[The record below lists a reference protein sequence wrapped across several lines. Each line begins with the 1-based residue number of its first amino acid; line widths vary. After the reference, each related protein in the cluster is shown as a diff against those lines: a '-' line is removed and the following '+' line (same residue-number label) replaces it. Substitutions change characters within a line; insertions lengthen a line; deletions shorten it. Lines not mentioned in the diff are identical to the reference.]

1 MIKKKLILLSSYLNN
16 FKFWCINISLISLV
30 FFYQMLISNKQRF
43 ICPLQ
48 VNENFKIETIIIFNE
63 NFPNNLIS
71 DINKNSTFSKSNL
84 KVFNYF
90 SNFEKINNDI
100 ISKKHFLISYKD
112 KQVTDDQIKN
122 NLVFLVKNLNI
133 ELLDNN
139 NYLTSL
145 SNTFLRSMYHQRQ
158 NNINLKLE
166 NLPSFKDYDFIEK
179 HKKIP
184 IFKEN
189 VKIED
194 CTIEKNSKIKLLIN
208 SILLILILNITY
220 FFYKLKKKTS

>member
-30 FFYQMLISNKQRF
+30 FFYQMLISNKQGL

-48 VNENFKIETIIIFNE
+48 VNENFKIETIIIFKE

-71 DINKNSTFSKSNL
+71 DINKNSTLSKSNL
-84 KVFNYF
+84 KVVNYF
-90 SNFEKINNDI
+90 SNFELINNDI
-100 ISKKHFLISYKD
+100 ISKKHFLIYYKD

-122 NLVFLVKNLNI
+122 LAFLVKNLNI
-133 ELLDNN
+133 ELLNNN

-145 SNTFLRSMYHQRQ
+145 SNTFLISMYHQRQ

-166 NLPSFKDYDFIEK
+166 NLPSFKDYHFIEN

-184 IFKEN
+184 IFKEK

-194 CTIEKNSKIKLLIN
+194 CTIEKNSKIKLLFN

>member
-1 MIKKKLILLSSYLNN
+1 MIKKNTILLSSYLNN

-30 FFYQMLISNKQRF
+30 FFYQMLISNKQNL

-48 VNENFKIETIIIFNE
+48 VNENFKIETIIIFDE
-63 NFPNNLIS
+63 YFPNNLIS
-71 DINKNSTFSKSNL
+71 DINKISTLSKSNL
-84 KVFNYF
+84 KVVNYF
-90 SNFEKINNDI
+90 SNFEIINNDI
-100 ISKKHFLISYKD
+100 IYKKHFLISYKD

-133 ELLDNN
+133 ELLNNN

-145 SNTFLRSMYHQRQ
+145 SNTFLKSMHRQRQ

-166 NLPSFKDYDFIEK
+166 NLPSFKKYDFIEN

-184 IFKEN
+184 IFKEKVN
-189 VKIED
+189 IED
-194 CTIEKNSKIKLLIN
+194 CTIKKNSKIKLLIN

-220 FFYKLKKKTS
+220 FFYKLKKKSS

>member
-1 MIKKKLILLSSYLNN
+1 
-16 FKFWCINISLISLV
+16 
-30 FFYQMLISNKQRF
+30 
-43 ICPLQ
+43 LQ

-63 NFPNNLIS
+63 NFPNDLIS